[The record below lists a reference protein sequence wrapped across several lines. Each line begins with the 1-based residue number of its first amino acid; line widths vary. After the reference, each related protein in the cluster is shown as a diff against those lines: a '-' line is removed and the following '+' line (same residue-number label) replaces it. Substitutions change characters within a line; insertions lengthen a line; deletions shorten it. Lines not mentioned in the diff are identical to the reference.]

1 MNRLPA
7 LFSFLFALNFVFGTS
22 ASFAQDAD
30 NIRVNQ
36 EGQMQILTT
45 KSGSEIIGRIT
56 AIGDEEI
63 TFITDAGV
71 LIIKVVQIKSVQA
84 VPLSAFHGGVYWPPD
99 YNISRHYFGPTGINL
114 KEGTGY
120 YQNIY
125 LLFNGFSYGLTDRLT
140 IGAGTF
146 LLPGTVE
153 DQPYFMTTKIGIG
166 PTGKETFAV
175 GALAFAAGGD
185 SFGVLFGAATI
196 GSGDR
201 NLTLGIGYG
210 YYNSDLAET
219 PTVMVAFERRLSRR
233 MKFISE
239 NYKLPG
245 VDGALVSYGFR
256 FFGEKL
262 AIDLAFINFTPDP
275 FWPGVPYVDFVFNF

>member
-56 AIGDEEI
+56 AIGDENI
-63 TFITDAGV
+63 TFTTDVGV

-146 LLPGTVE
+146 LLPGAVE
-153 DQPYFMTTKIGIG
+153 DQPYFMTAKIGIG
-166 PTGKETFAV
+166 PTGKETFAI
-175 GALAFAAGGD
+175 GALAFAAGGN
-185 SFGVLFGAATI
+185 SFGILFGAATI

-210 YYNSDLAET
+210 YNNSDLAET

-239 NYKLPG
+239 NYILPG

-262 AIDLAFINFTPDP
+262 AIDLAFINFTPHP